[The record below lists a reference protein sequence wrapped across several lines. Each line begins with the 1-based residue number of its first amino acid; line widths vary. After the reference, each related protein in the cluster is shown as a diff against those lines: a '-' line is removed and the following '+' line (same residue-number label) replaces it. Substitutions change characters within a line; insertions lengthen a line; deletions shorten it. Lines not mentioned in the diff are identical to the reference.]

1 MFSVLGG
8 TIDELVDSI
17 LVSNAICSDAF
28 AAVNISMPIYLLI
41 CTIGSLLAGCCS
53 MLSTKSTGKGDQK
66 RLEMYYYY
74 TTDNP
79 NTQIIMIVYHLKRK
93 GLISVSHR
101 DKTIYTEI

>member
-1 MFSVLGG
+1 MFSVLGE

-28 AAVNISMPIYLLI
+28 ASVNINMPVYLLI

-66 RLEMYYYY
+66 RLEMYYY
-74 TTDNP
+74 TTDNL